1 LAYIER
7 FHGSED
13 MKVDSKYRLS
23 VPADF
28 RRVLESQDPDWTP
41 GKAPRMMLL
50 TGPRLDGF
58 VEGYSIDSIAE
69 IQDALSN
76 SPKADPKFKAL
87 RNHYI
92 HSAVSVTV
100 DETGRIVV
108 PQKVRDKLGLGKDE
122 YVTFLGDLKTFQL
135 WKRDEYQARFA
146 EEADELGEDF
156 DPDAAMDELLFANA
170 SPKEVE

>member
-1 LAYIER
+1 
-7 FHGSED
+7 
-13 MKVDSKYRLS
+13 M
-23 VPADF
+23 
-28 RRVLESQDPDWTP
+28 
-41 GKAPRMMLL
+41 
-50 TGPRLDGF
+50 
-58 VEGYSIDSIAE
+58 
-69 IQDALSN
+69 
-76 SPKADPKFKAL
+76 
-87 RNHYI
+87 
-92 HSAVSVTV
+92 
-100 DETGRIVV
+100 